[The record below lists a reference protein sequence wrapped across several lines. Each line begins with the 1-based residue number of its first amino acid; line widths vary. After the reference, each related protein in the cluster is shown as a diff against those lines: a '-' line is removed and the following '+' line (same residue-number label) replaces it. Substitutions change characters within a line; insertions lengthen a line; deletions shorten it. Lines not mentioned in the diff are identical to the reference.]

1 MNKDNAFYQI
11 TLSAVTVQ
19 PPVFYLKWT
28 FLKISLYIYLSWSH
42 FEAEHRNILVLK
54 GLRFQFRKLL
64 CIYLKRPMAVHV
76 PRRWDVKWVVGKAL
90 IAFLLLVSVSATSS
104 HQNTDNKTTSPSN
117 GTIGVDHHAKAFY
130 KHHWPVREL
139 CFHIILCQFQ
149 ITTMVIKNFRTM
161 HVPYMFF

>member
-1 MNKDNAFYQI
+1 M
-11 TLSAVTVQ
+11 
-19 PPVFYLKWT
+19 
-28 FLKISLYIYLSWSH
+28 SWSH

-117 GTIGVDHHAKAFY
+117 GTIGVDYHAKAFY
-130 KHHWPVREL
+130 KHHWPVRV
-139 CFHIILCQFQ
+139 FTSQ
-149 ITTMVIKNFRTM
+149 IYDHNRFYKKIMFSYTFVSISNNHNSNKNFQG
-161 HVPYMFF
+161 HACDVYDF